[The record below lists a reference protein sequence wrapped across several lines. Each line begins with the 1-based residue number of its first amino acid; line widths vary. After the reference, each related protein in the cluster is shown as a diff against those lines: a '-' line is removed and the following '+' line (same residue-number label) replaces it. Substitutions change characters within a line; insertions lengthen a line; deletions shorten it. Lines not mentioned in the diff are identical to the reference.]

1 MKKNKL
7 LISTAILALV
17 GMSTGSMLS
26 YAAGTGTTDDP
37 AQGEATIVF
46 EENNN
51 PTEPKDPTDPTKPN
65 PGPFPDGNNDDTEAV
80 GPLSLDVYPSSFDFG
95 TQKIDM
101 NGGTY
106 TSTKTGLHVL
116 QVTDQRDDLGG
127 WSVSMV
133 RTEFTDGA
141 SKQLTGSALYIP
153 TGVARNG
160 LTDDPTGADPN
171 IKIATASGTGDFS
184 GMHEIGTVETTIIGA
199 EDDLANLAG
208 KGTTAYSWDAG
219 GEKLVVPSGAAKAGT
234 FTSKINW
241 VLNATPMS

>member
-1 MKKNKL
+1 MKNKL

-17 GMSTGSMLS
+17 GMSTGSMMS
-26 YAAGTGTTDDP
+26 YAAGTGTTADP

-51 PTEPKDPTDPTKPN
+51 PTDPKDPTDPTKPN
-65 PGPFPDGNNDDTEAV
+65 PDPLPDDNNDKTDAE

-95 TQKIDM
+95 TQKIDL

-106 TSTKTGLHVL
+106 SSTKTGLHYL
-116 QVTDQRDDLGG
+116 QVTDNRDDLGG

-133 RTEFTDGA
+133 RTEFTDDA
-141 SKQLTGSALYIP
+141 SNELTGSALYIP

-160 LTDDPTGADPN
+160 LSADPTAADSN
-171 IKIATASGTGDFS
+171 IKIATAGGTGDFS
-184 GMHEIGTVETTIIGA
+184 GMHEISTSESTIIGA
-199 EDDLANLAG
+199 ADDLDNLVG
-208 KGTTAYSWDAG
+208 KGTTAYSWDAA
-219 GEKLVVPSGAAKAGT
+219 GEKLAVPAGAAKAGT
-234 FTSKINW
+234 FTSTINW